1 MPSAIFS
8 PDALAGRVVLVTGG
22 GTGLGRASSEELVA
36 CGATV
41 VIAGRRQEVL
51 ATASEEIGCA
61 YVQGDIREDAD
72 AARIVAEIVE
82 RFGRLDVLVNN
93 AGGQYFA
100 PAEAIEPKGWR
111 AVMNLNVGGT
121 LRMSE
126 AAVDRAMRAR
136 GGGSIVNVTL
146 SPHHGLTGMV
156 HSSAARAAVGP
167 DARAR
172 GALGGRRRRGRRG
185 GGRSLRHA
193 VAAQVPEGGLRRG
206 GAHRPAPAAGP
217 PRGVG
222 LARHVAV
229 LARRDVALRL
239 DRDNRRRAR
248 QLVRR
253 VAAALARGRD
263 RQRPDRDAQARDD
276 PLGPGLLLGGL
287 DLRAELAVDL
297 ARGLEQAADLEAVD
311 REQVRDALA
320 PREARVG

>member
-126 AAVDRAMRAR
+126 AVVDRALRAG

-156 HSSAARAAVGP
+156 HSSAARAAVEALTRELAQRWAP
-167 DARAR
+167 D
-172 GALGGRRRRGRRG
+172 G
-185 GGRSLRHA
+185 
-193 VAAQVPEGGLRRG
+193 
-206 GAHRPAPAAGP
+206 
-217 PRGVG
+217 
-222 LARHVAV
+222 VAV
-229 LARRDVALRL
+229 
-239 DRDNRRRAR
+239 
-248 QLVRR
+248 
-253 VAAALARGRD
+253 VAAAAGHFDTPSLRKYPKEVFDAAARTVPLQRLGRLEEWAWLITLLCSPLGASLSGSTVTID
-263 RQRPDRDAQARDD
+263 GARDNWYGAW
-276 PLGPGLLLGGL
+276 PPP
-287 DLRAELAVDL
+287 A
-297 ARGLEQAADLEAVD
+297 LEDETGNVPTETRKPATT
-311 REQVRDALA
+311 R
-320 PREARVG
+320 